1 MTRSST
7 PETSQ
12 LGALQAEY
20 KSNRLTAR
28 ILMGTGIV
36 SVLISLISLFVAI
49 NRARSQSTVLSDSFR
64 RDTIVINASLGLFM
78 LLLAVFFF
86 VYHRYH
92 TSLRVA
98 VYTDGFIF
106 SDWRRSLA
114 CRWDE
119 AVEVYESIT
128 RVYHRTTDTLRP
140 GPRRW
145 EYVVYRADGQR
156 IKIAGLEGIVQLGQT
171 LKTEILKRVLHR
183 AVETYRAGGTVWFG
197 PKLNL
202 SQRGIGAGGETLP
215 WREVAEVEVSERD
228 NAVTVKQKGKRK
240 GWKHVVGSRVANAW
254 VLKVMVDRIHE
265 LNRSS
270 EPVAHQ
276 ASLHFPPDIPAR
288 SFREP
293 RNRRIKAIAA
303 AAILTFGLIFG
314 GYIALRQVIGD
325 RTRSKARYETKHALE
340 GVCVGDGASV
350 PEAAAY
356 AQTSGLHPVMYVEK
370 SGLGNWLSS
379 YNYHPPAGWLSEEPV
394 DTELVA
400 CLEEEQVEIERCP
413 YTLQNGDSAVLVRLQ
428 WRTVVTLREART
440 GKVVAASET
449 IAGEPPRACQE
460 SEQFTEGDL
469 TEFISGERPEG
480 GVEAW
485 LEPYV
490 EIP

>member
-1 MTRSST
+1 MARSST

-20 KSNRLTAR
+20 KANRLTTR
-28 ILMGTGIV
+28 ILLGAGII
-36 SVLISLISLFVAI
+36 SVLLSLLLFSIALGK
-49 NRARSQSTVLSDSFR
+49 ARSQSTVLSDSFR
-64 RDTIVINASLGLFM
+64 KDAIFINASLGLFM

-98 VYTDGFIF
+98 VYADGFVS
-106 SDWRRSLA
+106 SDWRKSLA

-119 AVEVYESIT
+119 AVEVRESIT
-128 RVYHRTTDTLRP
+128 RVYHRTTDTIRP

-171 LKTEILKRVLHR
+171 LKTEI
-183 AVETYRAGGTVWFG
+183 
-197 PKLNL
+197 
-202 SQRGIGAGGETLP
+202 S
-215 WREVAEVEVSERD
+215 
-228 NAVTVKQKGKRK
+228 
-240 GWKHVVGSRVANAW
+240 KHSPQ
-254 VLKVMVDRIHE
+254 
-265 LNRSS
+265 S
-270 EPVAHQ
+270 P
-276 ASLHFPPDIPAR
+276 PAR
-288 SFREP
+288 PAGTREM
-293 RNRRIKAIAA
+293 RNRRIKVIAA
-303 AAILTFGLIFG
+303 AAVLLAGGLIFG
-314 GYIALRQVIGD
+314 AYAVARQATSQS
-325 RTRSKARYETKHALE
+325 RHETKRALE

-350 PEAAAY
+350 SEAAAY
-356 AQTSGLHPVMYVEK
+356 AQASGLHPVMYVEK
-370 SGLGNWLSS
+370 SGLGNWISS
-379 YNYHPPAGWLSEEPV
+379 HNYRPPAGWRSEEPV

-428 WRTVVTLREART
+428 WQTVVTLREART
-440 GKVVAASET
+440 GRVVAASET
-449 IAGEPPRACQE
+449 IPGEPPRACQE